1 MFRVV
6 CPEVIKPT
14 LGNYH
19 PNEYNNE
26 FHYYQSA
33 VKWNGCAG
41 RCNIINDLSNKAYVP
56 LFGSRLFNSRFKH
69 TSF

>member
-33 VKWNGCAG
+33 VKLNGCAG
-41 RCNIINDLSNKAYVP
+41 RCNIINDLSNKA
-56 LFGSRLFNSRFKH
+56 
-69 TSF
+69 